1 MDVMQQMINLM
12 NENARLKSG
21 QEYNLGSLIEDL
33 EQLEQNKT
41 VLIEKGVYPSHFS
54 SWRGSYCELSLD
66 YSDKKITVKELL
78 EKAKEANGKEFI
90 GYKGG
95 EFIMDL
101 FTPIHIAE
109 YGRSSYTYKHDNADD
124 YHLYKLIG
132 ITELEDKYILL
143 TRDDNE

>member
-1 MDVMQQMINLM
+1 MDAMQQMINLM

-41 VLIEKGVYPSHFS
+41 VLIEEGVYPSHFS

-109 YGRSSYTYKHDNADD
+109 YGSSSYTYKHDNADD

>member
-1 MDVMQQMINLM
+1 MDAMQQMINLI
-12 NENARLKSG
+12 NENSKLRSG
-21 QEYNLGSLIEDL
+21 QEYNLGNFIKDL
-33 EQLEQNKT
+33 EKLEQDKIII
-41 VLIEKGVYPSHFS
+41 IEENVYPSHFS

-66 YSDKKITVKELL
+66 YSDKEITVKELL

-95 EFIMDL
+95 EFIMDS

-109 YGRSSYTYKHDNADD
+109 YGSSSYTYKHDNAED

-132 ITELEDKYILL
+132 ITNFEDKYILL